1 VPAKADRATVKFEG
15 TTETRS
21 QFVEWPLPA
30 RPAPKPFVA
39 AALQV
44 RRETH
49 GEGDRERR
57 EGEREREREREE
69 REGEREGGSWWHPK
83 ARPLTPASPGKEAE

>member
-1 VPAKADRATVKFEG
+1 MPAKADRATVKFEG

-57 EGEREREREREE
+57 EGEREREKRGRELVA
-69 REGEREGGSWWHPK
+69 SQS
-83 ARPLTPASPGKEAE
+83 TPADPSISRRGS

>member
-21 QFVEWPLPA
+21 EFVEWPLPA

-49 GEGDRERR
+49 GEGDRERQRQR
-57 EGEREREREREE
+57 EKRGRELVA
-69 REGEREGGSWWHPK
+69 SQS
-83 ARPLTPASPGKEAE
+83 TPADPSISRKGS